1 MILIK
6 VLYLYLFHHFCWK
19 KMLDIDLQC
28 WIYFLQDTLY
38 TRVSC
43 MNPRFKTTDWL
54 TFWRTPCI
62 LPIRDNSKCSR
73 QAITSNVSAIFG
85 HRDEHWIPNPGIQ
98 FKTTKWL
105 QGQLSFNWVQGTTGD
120 LLVKSKLSWRRGVL
134 HHFIQQ
140 NFNSD
145 SVQVQTLLAVCRIF
159 AVVRISNNVPDWK
172 QGVNTVR
179 RSAILQK

>member
-54 TFWRTPCI
+54 TFWRTTCI
-62 LPIRDNSKCSR
+62 LPICDNSKCSR
-73 QAITSNVSAIFG
+73 QASTSNVSAIFG

-105 QGQLSFNWVQGTTGD
+105 QGQLSF
-120 LLVKSKLSWRRGVL
+120 SSFRGQLIEYKEQLEAYWLKV
-134 HHFIQQ
+134 
-140 NFNSD
+140 NY
-145 SVQVQTLLAVCRIF
+145 RG
-159 AVVRISNNVPDWK
+159 AVVYCTTSFNKIST
-172 QGVNTVR
+172 Q
-179 RSAILQK
+179 ILCKFKPYSLCVGYLRWWEFLTMFPTGNKA